1 MESSANPPDERAL
14 LTTKRNNLRWIE
26 PNMATA
32 ILSSEPELPSRG
44 SVEPLH
50 VVFAGGGTGGHLF
63 PGLAVAEQLD
73 RADRPVRVT
82 FVGSGNEFE
91 RAAVARAGREYLPVR
106 CRPLPASPLEAMRFL
121 CDNFSGY
128 REASRYLRQEN
139 VAVVVGLG
147 GYASVPMAR
156 AALKHEV
163 PLLLLEQNAVPGR
176 ATSWLSP
183 SAAAVCAAF
192 PQVRSALN
200 LDETL
205 RVTGNPLRREFS
217 RLSQP
222 VGPCRATKSK
232 DEPFRLIVL
241 GGSSGAETLN
251 GQVPRALY
259 KLRGRLKG
267 WQIVHQTGPR
277 GWEATR
283 ELYRKFGLRAVVVP
297 FIEQMAHMLAGS
309 DLAISRAG
317 GTVLAELAVTGVP
330 AVLVPYPHATDD
342 HQRKNADLFTTAGA
356 CVTVDARD
364 LTCRLDDRL
373 AAVLNEL
380 VLDTLRR
387 KRMGEIMRGFARPR
401 AAEQVAR
408 LVLEAAHTGAL
419 QAAG

>member
-1 MESSANPPDERAL
+1 
-14 LTTKRNNLRWIE
+14 
-26 PNMATA
+26 MATA
-32 ILSSEPELPSRG
+32 ILPSEPELPGPTGAES
-44 SVEPLH
+44 LH

-63 PGLAVAEQLD
+63 PGLAVAEHLHVPSQRL
-73 RADRPVRVT
+73 RVT

-106 CRPLPASPLEAMRFL
+106 CRPLPANPLEAMKFL
-121 CDNFSGY
+121 CDNYSGY
-128 REASRYLRQEN
+128 REASRYLKQEN
-139 VAVVVGLG
+139 VAVVIGLG
-147 GYASVPMAR
+147 GFASVPMAR
-156 AALKHEV
+156 AALKHNV
-163 PLLLLEQNAVPGR
+163 PLVLLEQNAVPGR
-176 ATSWLSP
+176 ATAWLAP
-183 SAAAVCAAF
+183 SAMAVCAAF
-192 PQVRSALN
+192 PQVRNSLHI
-200 LDETL
+200 DGTL

-217 RLSQP
+217 RLAQP
-222 VGPCRATKSK
+222 AGPCRPTKSK
-232 DEPFRLIVL
+232 DEPFRLVIM

-251 GQVPRALY
+251 SQVPRALY

-342 HQRKNADLFTTAGA
+342 HQRKNADLFTAAGA
-356 CVTVDARD
+356 CLTVDARD
-364 LTCRLDDRL
+364 LSCRLDDRL

-408 LVLEAAHTGAL
+408 LVLEAARTNDM